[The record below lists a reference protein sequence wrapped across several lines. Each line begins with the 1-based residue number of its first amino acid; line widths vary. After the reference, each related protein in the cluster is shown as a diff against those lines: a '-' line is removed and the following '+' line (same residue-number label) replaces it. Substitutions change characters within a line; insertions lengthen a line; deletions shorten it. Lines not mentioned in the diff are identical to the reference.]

1 MSKTE
6 SSYKMTIRLPAL
18 TEYRLERD
26 YRLDGSR
33 GKNEFIERAVTRYL
47 DFLEAEQSE
56 TLPVAIQ
63 SAIAGQLG
71 MFEDRLSKLMFKQTV
86 ETDMAL
92 SALLKRFEIDPDCL
106 KKLRAE
112 SVKNVKATNG
122 RLTFERKAQEQYDEG
137 EDNLWQD

>member
-6 SSYKMTIRLPAL
+6 NTYKMTIRLAPL
-18 TEYRLERD
+18 TSYRLARD

-33 GKNEFIERAVTRYL
+33 SRNEFIERAVNRYL

-56 TLPVAIQ
+56 TLPTAIQ

-71 MFEDRLSKLMFKQTV
+71 MFEDRMAKLLFKQTV

-92 SALLKRFEIDPDCL
+92 SALLAYLKIAPDYL

-137 EDNLWQD
+137 EDDLWQD